1 MTIGE
6 ALKEEQDRLG
16 LTEEEMVQGIMSKS
30 AYSRVINN
38 KRNIGSDILVKLLFT
53 NNIDVANFFKKIED
67 TYSPDKVKLEKK
79 LSSEMAEAVNNHEL
93 EKINKCYEKIEKSN
107 INLYLKKR
115 AKLVVA
121 FFNNNLDQLSIDFK
135 KSILDDLNKNENWI
149 FNIDV
154 LGLFSSSL
162 IILPPKN
169 IEAEIEFFFRKIKRI
184 TDISDVLKERYAVI
198 CDNYLHWKY
207 VYLRKNEKQI
217 QIDQN
222 VEAALNYLRQLE
234 STPHMIIYLIS
245 ARYYLALF
253 TDNLQEAKKIKKNL
267 IDAGCNLVVKNWPV

>member
-154 LGLFSSSL
+154 LRLFSSSL